1 MDILK
6 ELRDIRKA
14 IKDARQDGR
23 ITFVEGLLIGKE
35 VLDVLMIVLPL
46 LLSDVGRGQAALQA
60 LLADL
65 PPEYAEQ
72 LRQILGSEA

>member
-14 IKDARQDGR
+14 IRDARQDGR
-23 ITFVEGLLIGKE
+23 ITFIEGLLIGKE
-35 VLDVLMIVLPL
+35 VLDVLLLVLPL

-65 PPEYAEQ
+65 PPEQAEQ
-72 LRQILGSEA
+72 LRQILGSDG

>member
-35 VLDVLMIVLPL
+35 VLDVLLIVLPL

-60 LLADL
+60 LLDEL